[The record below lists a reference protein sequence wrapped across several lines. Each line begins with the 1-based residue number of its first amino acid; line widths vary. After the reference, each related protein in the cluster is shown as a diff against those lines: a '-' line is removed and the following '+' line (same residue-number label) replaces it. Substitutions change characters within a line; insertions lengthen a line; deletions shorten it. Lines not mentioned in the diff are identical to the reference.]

1 LSSQHKDVPCHSVKV
16 NVWCLSSQNRK
27 PDQQLVVGHDKGE
40 DRCDDLNG
48 DEAMVE
54 HGDGA

>member
-1 LSSQHKDVPCHSVKV
+1 V

-27 PDQQLVVGHDKGE
+27 PDQQLVVGHDEGE
-40 DRCDDLNG
+40 DRHDDVND
-48 DEAMVE
+48 DEVMME